1 VGTTSTCGTDESFVS
16 CSALGG
22 FGPMAKMLTAAGNE
36 LLRKDVPARRMP
48 FGAHSSVLVGRCY
61 GLRVLFA
68 WSQR

>member
-1 VGTTSTCGTDESFVS
+1 
-16 CSALGG
+16 
-22 FGPMAKMLTAAGNE
+22 MAKMLTAAGNE